1 MSELLPFDF
10 DGNAVRVVLR
20 EDAPWFVAKDVCQ
33 CLGIVWKG
41 SDSTG
46 PHLDDDEWRGA
57 VVPTPGGPQKMS
69 CVSESGLYALIF
81 TSRKPE
87 ARRFRRWV
95 TGEVLPSIRSTGGY
109 GRPTLAAAVGGLPS
123 GLRAKAMHAAVQA
136 VRLTGGTEADIERL
150 FVTYCGWLS
159 MEKPRLPAPDWTEQ
173 LERWISRH
181 LDRTNTTST
190 KSMRLYEH
198 FKGFLRGQGW
208 NQPMPSVR
216 VWGEHMNAR
225 FRRIKSG
232 GMRYYVSLRE
242 DE

>member
-20 EDAPWFVAKDVCQ
+20 EDAPWFVAKDVCNV
-33 CLGIVWKG
+33 LDI
-41 SDSTG
+41 SD
-46 PHLDDDEWRGA
+46 HHQAVERLDDDERGRYSI
-57 VVPTPGGPQKMS
+57 PTIKGLREAKV
-69 CVSESGLYALIF
+69 VSESGLYALIF

-95 TGEVLPSIRSTGGY
+95 TGEVLPSIRRTGGY
-109 GRPTLAAAVGGLPS
+109 GRPPLAAAVGGLPS

-159 MEKPRLPAPDWTEQ
+159 MEKPRLPAPDWTGQ

-181 LDRTNTTST
+181 LDRTNTAST

-198 FKGFLRGQGW
+198 FKGFLREQGW
-208 NQPMPSVR
+208 DQPMPSVR

-225 FRRIKSG
+225 FRRIKSDR
-232 GMRYYVSLRE
+232 MRYYVSLRE